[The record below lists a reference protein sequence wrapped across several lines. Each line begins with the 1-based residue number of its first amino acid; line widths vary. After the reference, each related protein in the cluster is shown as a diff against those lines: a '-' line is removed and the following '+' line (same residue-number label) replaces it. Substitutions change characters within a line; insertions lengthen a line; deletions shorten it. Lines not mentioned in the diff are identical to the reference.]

1 MRVIFDT
8 DPGNGFPATDIDDG
22 LALGLI
28 LNSPELTLEAV
39 TIVGGNT
46 PVELGQRSALRMLE
60 LAQSDVPVFCGSRRP
75 ILEDQAVWRRELDG
89 RGGVSLAVD
98 LWRDIEPPR
107 PSRRIETEHAADA
120 IVRLVDQSPGE
131 LTIIAVG
138 PLTNLAIA
146 MLLDPELPRKVDR
159 IVIMGGNFGVWRHLQ
174 ELNFNYDPEA
184 ARIVLTSGARI
195 TLVPLDTT
203 LKTFLTLA
211 QNQQLIRSERPLTQF
226 LGTTSEPWIR
236 WIVSRDGRDGCA
248 LHDPLAVAALLDPS
262 LVTVERVRVDVELTG
277 RLTRG
282 RVVSWKPDDTT
293 LKEGLGLHTLEPVG
307 VATGVDNDRFV
318 GFLLDRLTNGPD
330 A

>member
-60 LAQSDVPVFCGSRRP
+60 LAGSNVPVFGGSRRP

-89 RGGVSLAVD
+89 RGEVDLAVD
-98 LWRDIEPPR
+98 LWRDIEQPQ
-107 PSRRIETEHAADA
+107 PSRRIETERAADA
-120 IVRLVDQSPGE
+120 IVRLVDHNPGE
-131 LTIIAVG
+131 MTIVAVG
-138 PLTNLAIA
+138 PLTNVAVA

-159 IVIMGGNFGVWRHLQ
+159 IVIMGGNFGVWLHLQ
-174 ELNFNYDPEA
+174 ELNFGYDPEA

-195 TLVPLDTT
+195 TLIPLDTT

-211 QNQQLIRSERPLTQF
+211 QNQRLICSDQPLTRF

-236 WIVSRDGRDGCA
+236 WIAKRDNRDGCA

-262 LVTVERVRVDVELTG
+262 LVTVERVRVDVELAA

-282 RVVSWKPDDTT
+282 RTVSWDPGDTS
-293 LKEGLGLHTLEPVG
+293 LKEGLGLHALEPIE
-307 VATGVDNDRFV
+307 VATGVNNDRFV
-318 GFLLDRLTNGPD
+318 EILLDRLAKRPD

>member
-8 DPGNGFPATDIDDG
+8 DPGNGYPATDIDDG

-46 PVELGQRSALRMLE
+46 PVELGQACALTMLE
-60 LAQSDVPVFCGSRRP
+60 LAGSSVPVFRGSTRP
-75 ILEDQAVWRRELDG
+75 ILEDQTVWRRELDG
-89 RGGVSLAVD
+89 RGKSSLAAD
-98 LWRDIEPPR
+98 LWQGIGPPR
-107 PSRRIETEHAADA
+107 PSRRAEMELAANA
-120 IVRLVDQSPGE
+120 IVRLANDKAGA

-138 PLTNLAIA
+138 PLTNIAVA
-146 MLLDPELPRKVDR
+146 MLLDPLLASKVER
-159 IVIMGGNFGVWRHLQ
+159 IIIMGGNFGVWHQLQ

-211 QNQQLIRSERPLTQF
+211 QNQRLSRSERPLTRF
-226 LGTTSEPWIR
+226 LGITSEPWIR
-236 WIVSRDGRDGCA
+236 WVAGRENRDGCA
-248 LHDPLAVAALLDPS
+248 LHDPLAVAALIDPS
-262 LVTVERVRVDVELTG
+262 LVTLGRVRVDVELNG

-282 RVVSWKPDDTT
+282 RAVSWAVDDTG
-293 LKEGLGLHTLEPVG
+293 LKEGLDLHALPPIE

-318 GFLLDRLTNGPD
+318 AFLLGRLANEPD

>member
-22 LALGLI
+22 LALALI

-60 LAQSDVPVFCGSRRP
+60 LAQSDVPVFGGSRRP
-75 ILEDQAVWRRELDG
+75 ILEDQAIWRRELDG
-89 RGGVSLAVD
+89 RGEASLAVD
-98 LWRDIEPPR
+98 LWRDVEPPQPLR
-107 PSRRIETEHAADA
+107 GIETERAADA
-120 IVRLVDQSPGE
+120 IVRLADQNPGA
-131 LTIIAVG
+131 LTIVAVG
-138 PLTNLAIA
+138 PLTNLAVA
-146 MLLDPELPRKVDR
+146 MLLDPDLPRKVDR
-159 IVIMGGNFGVWRHLQ
+159 IVIMGGNFGVWHHLQ

-211 QNQQLIRSERPLTQF
+211 QNQRLIRSERPLTRF

-236 WIVSRDGRDGCA
+236 WIAQRDDRDGCA

-262 LVTVERVRVDVELTG
+262 LVTLERVRVDVELAG

-282 RVVSWKPDDTT
+282 RTVSWKPDDTS
-293 LKEGLGLHTLEPVG
+293 LKEGLGLHALEPIEV
-307 VATGVDNDRFV
+307 VTGVDNDRFV
-318 GFLLDRLTNGPD
+318 GFLLDRLAGEPGT
-330 A
+330 

>member
-22 LALGLI
+22 LALALI
-28 LNSPELTLEAV
+28 LSSPELTLEAV

-60 LAQSDVPVFCGSRRP
+60 LAQSDVPVFGGSRRP
-75 ILEDQAVWRRELDG
+75 ILEDQAIWRRELDG
-89 RGGVSLAVD
+89 RGEAILAVD
-98 LWRDIEPPR
+98 LWRGVEPPQPLR
-107 PSRRIETEHAADA
+107 GIETERAADA
-120 IVRLVDQSPGE
+120 IVRLADQNPGA
-131 LTIIAVG
+131 LTIVAVG
-138 PLTNLAIA
+138 PLTNLAVA

-159 IVIMGGNFGVWRHLQ
+159 IVIMGGNFGVWHHLQ

-184 ARIVLTSGARI
+184 ARIVLSSGARI

-211 QNQQLIRSERPLTQF
+211 QNQRLIRSERPLTRF

-236 WIVSRDGRDGCA
+236 WIAQRDDRDGCA

-262 LVTVERVRVDVELTG
+262 LVTLERVRVDVELAG

-282 RVVSWKPDDTT
+282 RTVSWKPDDTS
-293 LKEGLGLHTLEPVG
+293 LKEGLGLHALEPIEV
-307 VATGVDNDRFV
+307 VTGVDNDRFV
-318 GFLLDRLTNGPD
+318 GFLLDRLAGEPGT
-330 A
+330 